1 MLGKV
6 LKRAGWLGVGTA
18 AGQAIVLAS
27 TPFLARIFDPSQFGV
42 FALIITA
49 GNIAIAI
56 GSARF
61 DFGLP
66 SAADDEV
73 PGLVRIC
80 VAIAAGLALVVAA
93 GAMTVHLM
101 VPMHGAGASVAA
113 QPVLLGLCVFFAATF
128 QSASSLLLRQER
140 VGAMAG
146 LRAAQGV
153 VFAVLALGTPLGLL
167 WSHALSFAL
176 GLIFLPATLRAPGL
190 PMRVVA
196 SRYRQF
202 AALGLPGATLDVVGY
217 SLCIW
222 IVTSIY
228 GAAASGE
235 FSQVQRIIGAP
246 LMLASISL
254 GQILLRQTAEHADDR
269 PAVRALLLRVMAL
282 MIAGGLGVILFLA
295 LFGAPLLRLL
305 LGTKWHIDTVTIV
318 SIAIAVFVRAT
329 VSPISTVLAT
339 YRRFD
344 LALRWQILYFCSAI
358 STFSL
363 FGYLLPFSMFP
374 VFYAVHESILYV
386 IYLYIIFVALRK

>member
-18 AGQAIVLAS
+18 AGQAVVLAA
-27 TPFLARIFDPSQFGV
+27 TPFLARVFDPAQFGV
-42 FALIITA
+42 FALLITA
-49 GNIAIAI
+49 GNIATAI

-66 SAADDEV
+66 SAADEEV

-80 VAIAAGLALVVAA
+80 LIVSATLALAVAA
-93 GAMTVHLM
+93 ASLALHLL
-101 VPMHGAGASVAA
+101 VPMRGAGASVLA

-140 VGAMAG
+140 VGEMAV

-153 VFAVLALGTPLGLL
+153 IFAGLALGTPLGLL

-176 GLIFLPATLRAPGL
+176 GLIFLPASLRAPGL

-196 SRYRQF
+196 ARYRQF

-269 PAVRALLLRVMAL
+269 PAVRTLLLRVMAL
-282 MIAGGLGVILFLA
+282 MVAGGLGAILFLA
-295 LFGAPLLRLL
+295 LYGAPLLRLV
-305 LGTKWHIDTVTIV
+305 LGAKWNIDTITIV
-318 SIAIAVFVRAT
+318 SIAIAVLVRAT
-329 VSPISTVLAT
+329 VSPISGVLAT

-358 STFSL
+358 CLFSL
-363 FGYLLPFSMFP
+363 FCHLLPFSIFP
-374 VFYAVHESILYV
+374 IFYAVHEVILYAV
-386 IYLYIIFVALRK
+386 YLYIISIALRN